1 MRTSLRIILAAGP
14 VLLTSC
20 NLAPKYARPAVAMP
34 AAFKEAAPALGPDN
48 PGWKPARPG
57 DDSLR
62 PSWWEEYADPA
73 LNALEEQVRISN
85 QNILAAEANYRAAR
99 ALVVSARSALFPLVS
114 ADPSFSRSRA
124 SQTVRSSAASTVTA
138 ANPGLPAVIDNYSL
152 PFDASYEVDLWH
164 RIGNQVAAS
173 EYSAQ
178 ASAADVATALLSTQ
192 AQLAQ
197 DYFQL
202 RALDAERQ
210 ILDDTVASYRK
221 NRELTGTLFQTGID
235 SEEDTAQA
243 QTQLDT
249 TIAQATDL
257 RVARAQFEHAIAI
270 LIGKTPADFSLPPAQ
285 FTALPPPLPVGL
297 PSDLLERRPDI
308 AAAERLVAAANA
320 NIGVARTAYYPSL
333 VLNASGGWQSSF
345 ASDWLNWPSR
355 FWSLGPQLA
364 GTIFDGGAR
373 RGLTE
378 QARAA
383 YDQTA
388 ANYRQTVLGAF
399 QSVEDNLSTLRILEQ
414 EAREQRTAVDSAS
427 HLLDLATT
435 RYTTGIES
443 YLNVIT
449 AQTALLANRETE
461 VQIRLRR
468 MTASVSLVMALGGGW
483 NVSQL
488 PPVASLA
495 AEPPKN
501 PGAGAGP

>member
-1 MRTSLRIILAAGP
+1 MRTSLLIILVAGP
-14 VLLTSC
+14 LLLSSC
-20 NLAPKYARPAVAMP
+20 DLAPKYVRPTTATP
-34 AAFKEAAPALGPDN
+34 AAFKEAAPAPGPDS
-48 PGWKPARPG
+48 PGWKAAQPA
-57 DDSLR
+57 DDTLR
-62 PSWWEEYADPA
+62 PNWWELYGDPA
-73 LNALEEQVRISN
+73 LTALEEQVRISN
-85 QNILAAEANYRAAR
+85 QNILAAEANYRTAR
-99 ALVVSARSALFPLVS
+99 ALVLSARSALFPVVS
-114 ADPSFSRSRA
+114 AAPSFTRSRS
-124 SQTVRSSAASTVTA
+124 SQTVRNSSTSTVTA
-138 ANPGLPAVIDNYSL
+138 SNPGPSAINNEFSL
-152 PFDASYEVDLWH
+152 PFDASYEVDFWH
-164 RIGNQVAAS
+164 RVGNQVAAS

-178 ASAADVATALLSTQ
+178 ASAADVATARLSIQ

-210 ILDDTVASYRK
+210 ILEDTVASYRK

-257 RVARAQFEHAIAI
+257 RVARAQYEHAIAV
-270 LIGKTPADFSLPPAQ
+270 LIGKAPADFSLPAAE
-285 FTALPPPLPVGL
+285 FKAMPPPLPVGL

-320 NIGVARTAYYPSL
+320 DIGVARTAYFPSL
-333 VLNASGGWQSSF
+333 TLNASGGWQSSF

-364 GTIFDGGAR
+364 GTIFDVGAR
-373 RGLTE
+373 RSLTE
-378 QARAA
+378 QAQAA
-383 YDQTA
+383 YDQTV
-388 ANYRQTVLGAF
+388 ANYRQAVLSGLQA
-399 QSVEDNLSTLRILEQ
+399 VEDNLAALRILDQ
-414 EAREQRTAVDSAS
+414 EAAEQRTAVDSAT

-435 RYTTGIES
+435 RYTTGIDS

-449 AQTALLANRETE
+449 AQTALLSNRETE

-483 NVSQL
+483 NTAQL
-488 PPVASLA
+488 PSVKSLA
-495 AEPPKN
+495 ETTPAST
-501 PGAGAGP
+501 AAASTR